1 MDRKNIMKKNRNGFT
16 LAELLVVIAI
26 LMILAGVSF
35 VAVNRY
41 IRNLHVLEM
50 DSTAK
55 EIFIVAQ
62 NHLSDAYA
70 SGELQR
76 VYKEESDKGVEAVD
90 RYFGKDFTDIPS
102 YLSGVSGV
110 ESDDA
115 ECRYVIF
122 NGYGIDS
129 GSGSDR
135 NEVMKYM
142 FPQFSIDS
150 SVSDQGNYIIVYE
163 VKTATVLGVFY
174 SGQTHT
180 YFGVSPVHKFT
191 DQEAQET
198 GGNKDLNIAVNGGA
212 NLNATNR
219 NENAAKE
226 KRKHYPDESENSVIG
241 RYIGD
246 GRDAIPTESLKPLTL
261 TVNNGAKL
269 TATVHNPNYKPGDAD
284 TKVLTLI
291 VKGLT
296 SENTR
301 IIELEYKE
309 NVTFTLDD
317 VTTENGHFCDVFPNL
332 IPGENVEI
340 YAELSDKSAI
350 ATPVKSNSE
359 TVNSLFDGI
368 TSDSSGAVAEIGNI
382 RHLENLDPEVSNLAF
397 QAKPSTD
404 SDLMTK
410 ASSINVTTAEQIS
423 DLIYSGEDSFIKEI
437 KPTSDGSVTNAPPI
451 YKYDGTSLL
460 SPKGYYAIANSHL
473 TSYDGQGCRIN
484 GINSQNGKNN
494 NVGIFAETNIYDSAN
509 PANFNVKFEL
519 KNLSLSGCSFDATSG
534 NGNVGGFVGSNQG
547 NLEIKNCNFE
557 GDSVAVRSGAG
568 SVGVFVGNSEK
579 SIRISG
585 GKVSSSDL
593 TISSVSGDCAGLVGH
608 SVTSAVI
615 TNCLIEGNNISILS
629 ASGVVGGLVGKSD
642 GAVTVI
648 GSAVKGYSEDSE
660 AGKHGINCYVTIT
673 SESGN
678 AGGIIGESSGL
689 ISIDNCYTTGE
700 KFSVTG
706 NDAGGIIGTSKGG
719 MDIKNSY
726 CSSHV
731 FAKENAGGFIGNIDS
746 GSKNTIKWCFAGGH
760 TVGGKYVTEPSSN
773 NNIISDKVS
782 GGFIGRTAALSIQ
795 IEYSY
800 TTCSVYSSLGT
811 TEGNAGGFI
820 GRNTSSVTVNNCY
833 SAGPVSI
840 ADGGTAGGFVGHGS
854 LSAEGKNYYLKGKG
868 FNSSFHAGG
877 TVGNIANISPT
888 SGTEADILAVGSGD
902 DAYPWD
908 SSLRNISYK
917 GKYPYKTV
925 MELSGP
931 SAEEHPSDSM
941 SNHHGDW
948 TIVET
953 SDISLSISNAEKLA
967 AILSIDTSS
976 LTSEGTYVSMVVDSQ
991 GGGTV
996 TSSDA
1001 KAYMQFLV
1009 KPGSIQLIP
1018 EAQALININSAG
1030 WNISDSNNV
1039 IFPSFLNYKIKTTS
1053 EKTEY
1058 HIYLDD
1064 ITTPGGNFASL
1075 FKCFDSEL
1083 SSDYRFT
1090 PGEDIRIT
1098 AESGF
1103 LSWSTL
1109 IDDASDY
1116 AIADDSESEG
1126 QITGVTNSIFAPGSG
1141 NTNYKAASGS
1151 QESTYYSDI
1160 DKKHIVNPGV
1170 NSIEYDETA
1179 LILNFRHLQNL
1190 DTYISGVDNGYKKAK
1205 LCDDIWWKS
1214 DVSDENTAP
1223 AGKTPFINAIQSEN
1237 GNTDDVS
1244 VYAYGSTEPV
1254 TAAKAFFGIINSNLK
1269 DFNGNQKKI
1278 NNVFIHNNK
1287 PASASIN
1294 AETNAD
1300 AGLFRYFSFD
1310 SESKVH
1316 DLHLIYPTV
1325 ISEHGEAGGLIGKL
1339 ENTTSGD
1346 IIDHV
1351 EIKEPVVISKEKNA
1365 GGLVANVSNT
1375 NNSYKVWIKYTYV
1388 YGKHGLV
1395 RTLAATYSNKGPY
1408 AGGLI
1413 GSAVLGGYD
1422 IQDSGASVYVYA
1434 DKASSAGG
1442 FIGNLKPK
1450 ALSTISRCFVGG
1462 HINAGSTDYD
1472 EDMAVND
1479 EDDTSIVHEGG
1490 YNVCG
1495 YLASG
1500 GFVGYLGTD
1509 SGSITF
1515 NNCFTTASVSSRS
1528 KNGGSEGDNARCI
1541 GGFIGQSQHDYQIF
1555 EKCYVAGKV
1564 FSDSNKTGAFIGER
1578 RLGGNEGPNAPQYTG
1593 CFVLHGVGFNAD
1605 LKAVGNPAYT
1615 PSDMSKLDFVDY
1627 DSSKIKQEYTD
1638 SVTTVKFNQTV
1649 DDYPYIAWT
1658 GDDSVIGSKGYVFCG
1673 DWLKPEKL
1681 VPQAPLQLINGNRL
1695 TASIEISDKTR
1706 SLGALD
1712 GYDVTYLKIKGETSG
1727 NEFIYRILF
1736 KNGVVY
1742 KTEIDKWGNWTNVYD
1757 DGTVAAEIKNGRL
1770 NFYIDDI
1777 SKKNGCY
1784 YLKMLWATAGEN
1796 ITVKVSKSEEGLG
1809 LSDVLQASGNSLFE
1823 KIVDNHDGSYTAYI
1837 ANSRNLMN
1845 LNNTVSGIYDKNP
1858 GIRVSKAV
1866 LTDDIYWT
1874 YDGVGEYTAHTKPYL
1889 MEIPD
1894 ATIYN
1899 FYGDP
1904 STNLTITDIQSSTLD
1919 IFDGKDEHDNVHV
1932 LYNLH
1937 IGKNTDNAAVGL
1949 FSSTKRDLIIRNLQ
1963 IKNPQL
1969 YTSGNFAGVLV
1980 GYVEHQL
1987 TIDNVIINGNVTVDG
2002 AQNAGGVIGY
2012 SKENIN
2018 MSNVVVNGNILISG
2032 TAYAGGIIGQYEK
2045 GLIKM
2050 NNVGITSALGRVM
2063 VNSDETY
2070 GGCGG
2075 LIGGL
2080 VNATNMD
2087 INDCYSSVYVDGK
2100 GDGVGGFIGVM
2111 KSCSG
2116 TVNSSYASGHTY
2128 GGAYIDEAY
2137 IDEDSTL
2144 PGYYNVNMKA
2154 GQAYQSV
2161 GGFIGCA
2168 SGSATISKCFSTNS
2182 VSSNVDSNDNNKFSI
2197 GGFVGKLEGQVELK
2211 HCYSVAYISDN
2222 FLGREANNKSQ
2233 AGVFAGYVS
2242 DGSRITN
2249 SYCIRRQLNQLT
2261 PWNIELSA
2269 VGKVESGQAGVT
2281 LLTEASEVAI
2291 KAPSGY
2297 ISTTVHH
2304 DSLRSNENDRYPYM
2318 NWTYANGA
2326 GPGIAPVFY
2335 GDW

>member
-50 DSTAK
+50 DNTAK

-142 FPQFSIDS
+142 LPQFSIDS

-246 GRDAIPTESLKPLTL
+246 GRDVIPTESLKPLTL

-359 TVNSLFDGI
+359 TVNTLFDGI

-519 KNLSLSGCSFDATSG
+519 KNLTLSGCSFDATSG
-534 NGNVGGFVGSNQG
+534 NGSAGGFIGSNQG
-547 NLEIKNCNFE
+547 NLEIRNCYFE
-557 GDSVAVRSGAG
+557 GNSLAVRSSTGSAG
-568 SVGVFVGNSEK
+568 GFVGNSEK
-579 SIRISG
+579 TVKISS

-608 SVTSAVI
+608 GVTSAVI

-648 GSAVKGYSEDSE
+648 GSAVKGYSKDSDE
-660 AGKHGINCYVTIT
+660 GKHGIDCYVTIT

-689 ISIDNCYTTGE
+689 ISINNCYTTGE

-746 GSKNTIKWCFAGGH
+746 GSENKIKWCFAGGH

-773 NNIISDKVS
+773 YNIISDKVS

-811 TEGNAGGFI
+811 IDGNAGGFI

-908 SSLRNISYK
+908 SSLRNTSYK

-925 MELSGP
+925 MELSDP
-931 SAEEHPSDSM
+931 SAEEHPSASM

-1018 EAQALININSAG
+1018 EAQAFINITSAG
-1030 WNISDSNNV
+1030 GNISDSNNV

-1126 QITGVTNSIFAPGSG
+1126 QITGVTNSLFAPGSG

-1170 NSIEYDETA
+1170 NSSEYNKTA

-1214 DVSDENTAP
+1214 DVTDENTAP
-1223 AGKTPFINAIQSEN
+1223 TGKTPFINAIQTEN
-1237 GNTDDVS
+1237 GNTNDVS
-1244 VYAYGSTEPV
+1244 VYAYGGTEAV
-1254 TAAKAFFGIINSNLK
+1254 TVYNAFMGIINSNLK

-1287 PASASIN
+1287 PASASIA

-1365 GGLVANVSNT
+1365 GGLVANINNT
-1375 NNSYKVWIKYTYV
+1375 NNSDKVCIKYTYV

-1541 GGFIGQSQHDYQIF
+1541 GGFIGQSQHEYQKF

-1564 FSDSNKTGAFIGER
+1564 FSDSNKTGAFIGE

-1605 LKAVGNPAYT
+1605 LKAVGSPAYT
-1615 PSDMSKLDFVDY
+1615 PSDKSKLNFVDY
-1627 DSSKIKQEYTD
+1627 DSDKFKQLYTD
-1638 SVTTVKFNQTV
+1638 SVTTVKFNQTD
-1649 DDYPYIAWT
+1649 DDYPYISWT
-1658 GDDSVIGSKGYVFCG
+1658 GDDSVIGSKVLVFCG
-1673 DWLKPEKL
+1673 DWVKPEKIESIEYVL
-1681 VPQAPLQLINGNRL
+1681 NGNDLKFNLIPPDIGWQTENMDGENFYVRYIRL
-1695 TASIEISDKTR
+1695 KGELSKAEFRWKVMFNEHKVIIKHPDWGGQTLTFTHAIAKFVTGILNGYLEITFDDIAKQGS
-1706 SLGALD
+1706 SFYEILD
-1712 GYDVTYLKIKGETSG
+1712 GHTGQ
-1727 NEFIYRILF
+1727 
-1736 KNGVVY
+1736 GV
-1742 KTEIDKWGNWTNVYD
+1742 ELIP
-1757 DGTVAAEIKNGRL
+1757 
-1770 NFYIDDI
+1770 
-1777 SKKNGCY
+1777 
-1784 YLKMLWATAGEN
+1784 GEN
-1796 ITVKVSKSEEGLG
+1796 ISLYSSDTLEGL
-1809 LSDVLQASGNSLFE
+1809 SNETSKYVEVNSLFE
-1823 KIVDNHDGSYTAYI
+1823 RIERNDDGPDTYTAYI
-1837 ANSRNLMN
+1837 GNARHLEN
-1845 LNNTVSGIYDKNP
+1845 LNPYISKLGITVTRAKQIGN
-1858 GIRVSKAV
+1858 
-1866 LTDDIYWT
+1866 IYWEDDGT
-1874 YDGVGEYTAHTKPYL
+1874 YGTPYYTALYPPYLTENPDANVHESHGNTISPGMMMALKCSDLKSYDGGGY
-1889 MEIPD
+1889 
-1894 ATIYN
+1894 TIYRLKIDRN
-1899 FYGDP
+1899 MQEP
-1904 STNLTITDIQSSTLD
+1904 II
-1919 IFDGKDEHDNVHV
+1919 
-1932 LYNLH
+1932 
-1937 IGKNTDNAAVGL
+1937 GL
-1949 FSSTKRDLIIRNLQ
+1949 FSSTAQDMTIQNLIL
-1963 IKNPQL
+1963 KDPVVSDSVNPKGL
-1969 YTSGNFAGVLV
+1969 LV
-1980 GYVEHQL
+1980 GKAEKSITVS
-1987 TIDNVIINGNVTVDG
+1987 NVAIYGDINIINGQGLGGLVGESTGPVTLSNINIFNNVNVSGTGYVG
-2002 AQNAGGVIGY
+2002 GLVGQANNAISVNHVSIYG
-2012 SKENIN
+2012 NIN
-2018 MSNVVVNGNILISG
+2018 MILGYNWGS
-2032 TAYAGGIIGQYEK
+2032 AGGMIGNSSGEINIANSTIYGSTVIQIY
-2045 GLIKM
+2045 
-2050 NNVGITSALGRVM
+2050 NANSA
-2063 VNSDETY
+2063 
-2070 GGCGG
+2070 
-2075 LIGGL
+2075 GGL
-2080 VNATNMD
+2080 VGKGASIINIQNTTVNGGIYINNNMD
-2087 INDCYSSVYVDGK
+2087 DRL
-2100 GDGVGGFIGVM
+2100 IGT
-2111 KSCSG
+2111 G
-2116 TVNSSYASGHTY
+2116 
-2128 GGAYIDEAY
+2128 
-2137 IDEDSTL
+2137 
-2144 PGYYNVNMKA
+2144 
-2154 GQAYQSV
+2154 
-2161 GGFIGCA
+2161 
-2168 SGSATISKCFSTNS
+2168 
-2182 VSSNVDSNDNNKFSI
+2182 
-2197 GGFVGKLEGQVELK
+2197 
-2211 HCYSVAYISDN
+2211 
-2222 FLGREANNKSQ
+2222 
-2233 AGVFAGYVS
+2233 
-2242 DGSRITN
+2242 
-2249 SYCIRRQLNQLT
+2249 
-2261 PWNIELSA
+2261 
-2269 VGKVESGQAGVT
+2269 
-2281 LLTEASEVAI
+2281 
-2291 KAPSGY
+2291 
-2297 ISTTVHH
+2297 
-2304 DSLRSNENDRYPYM
+2304 
-2318 NWTYANGA
+2318 
-2326 GPGIAPVFY
+2326 
-2335 GDW
+2335 

>member
-1 MDRKNIMKKNRNGFT
+1 MDRKKTMKKIRNGFT

-35 VAVNRY
+35 VTINRY

-50 DSTAK
+50 DNTAK

-76 VYKEESDKGVEAVD
+76 VYKEESDKGDEAVD
-90 RYFGKDFTDIPS
+90 SYFGKNFTDTPL

-110 ESDDA
+110 ESDGS
-115 ECRYVIF
+115 ECRYVIY
-122 NGYGIDS
+122 NGYGVDTET
-129 GSGSDR
+129 GTDR

-142 FPQFSIDS
+142 LPQFSIDS

-180 YFGVSPVHKFT
+180 YFGVSPVHEFT

-368 TSDSSGAVAEIGNI
+368 SPDSSGAVAEIGNI
-382 RHLENLDPEVSNLAF
+382 RHLENLDSEVSNLAF

-473 TSYDGQGCRIN
+473 TSYDGQGYRIN

-494 NVGIFAETNIYDSAN
+494 NVGIFAETNIYDSVN

-534 NGNVGGFVGSNQG
+534 NGSAGGFIGSNQG
-547 NLEIKNCNFE
+547 NLEIRNCNFE
-557 GDSVAVRSGAG
+557 GNSVAVRSSTGSAG
-568 SVGVFVGNSEK
+568 GFVGNSEK
-579 SIRISG
+579 TVKISS

-608 SVTSAVI
+608 GVTSAVI

-648 GSAVKGYSEDSE
+648 GSAVKGYSKDSDE
-660 AGKHGINCYVTIT
+660 GKHGIDCYVTIT

-689 ISIDNCYTTGE
+689 ISINNCYTTGE

-706 NDAGGIIGTSKGG
+706 QDAGGIIGTSKGG

-731 FAKENAGGFIGNIDS
+731 FAKENAGGFIGNINS
-746 GSKNTIKWCFAGGH
+746 GSENKIKWCFAGGH
-760 TVGGKYVTEPSSN
+760 TVGGEYVTEPSSN
-773 NNIISDKVS
+773 NNIISHKVA
-782 GGFIGRTAALSIQ
+782 GGFIGTTAALSTR

-811 TEGNAGGFI
+811 TGGNAGGFI

-840 ADGGTAGGFVGHGS
+840 ADGGTVGGFVGHGS

-908 SSLRNISYK
+908 SSLRNTSYK

-925 MELSGP
+925 MELSDP
-931 SAEEHPSDSM
+931 SAEEHPSASM

-1009 KPGSIQLIP
+1009 KPGSIIVIP
-1018 EAQALININSAG
+1018 KEQALANIANAGGVTANSDT
-1030 WNISDSNNV
+1030 IIFPDINNV
-1039 IFPSFLNYKIKTTS
+1039 KIKTTT

-1064 ITTPGGNFASL
+1064 ITTAGGNFASL
-1075 FKCFDSEL
+1075 FKCFTSGLDT
-1083 SSDYRFT
+1083 DHNFK

-1103 LSWSTL
+1103 LSWDTL
-1109 IDDASDY
+1109 IGDASDH
-1116 AIADDSESEG
+1116 AGGDDSGSEG
-1126 QITGVTNSIFAPGSG
+1126 QITGVTNSLFAPGSG

-1170 NSIEYDETA
+1170 NSSEYNKTA

-1214 DVSDENTAP
+1214 DVTDENTAP
-1223 AGKTPFINAIQSEN
+1223 AGKTPFINAIQTEN
-1237 GNTDDVS
+1237 GNTNDVS
-1244 VYAYGSTEPV
+1244 VYAYGGTEAV
-1254 TAAKAFFGIINSNLK
+1254 TVYNAFMGIINSNLK

-1278 NNVFIHNNK
+1278 NNLYIYNNK
-1287 PASASIN
+1287 PASASIA

-1365 GGLVANVSNT
+1365 GGLVANINNT
-1375 NNSYKVWIKYTYV
+1375 NNSDKVCIKYTYV

-1541 GGFIGQSQHDYQIF
+1541 GGFIGQSQHEYQKF

-1564 FSDSNKTGAFIGER
+1564 FSDSNKTGAFIGE

-1615 PSDMSKLDFVDY
+1615 PSDVSKLDFVDY

-1658 GDDSVIGSKGYVFCG
+1658 GNDSVIGSKVLVFCG

-1681 VPQAPLQLINGNRL
+1681 IPTSPVQLINGNRL
-1695 TASIEISDKTR
+1695 IASIKLNPSTSVTE
-1706 SLGALD
+1706 D
-1712 GYDVTYLKIKGETSG
+1712 GYTITYVRVKGEMSG
-1727 NEFIYRILF
+1727 ANAYFRIRCINDSALISRIQF
-1736 KNGVVY
+1736 GENWIQYLDDNSLRGVYVSGS
-1742 KTEIDKWGNWTNVYD
+1742 EPRVD
-1757 DGTVAAEIKNGRL
+1757 
-1770 NFYIDDI
+1770 FYIDDI
-1777 SKKNGCY
+1777 SALLGNYHGTMGW
-1784 YLKMLWATAGEN
+1784 LGSNRIPGED
-1796 ITVKVSKSEEGLG
+1796 ITVYAGPTFDGVKSGTSEYAE
-1809 LSDVLQASGNSLFE
+1809 GNSLFE
-1823 KIVDNHDGSYTAYI
+1823 KIEKNNDGSDTYTAFI
-1837 ANSRNLMN
+1837 ANCRNLEN
-1845 LNNTVSGIYDKNP
+1845 LDSYVSGIKINVTRAVQTDNFYWQEGTYGTNP
-1858 GIRVSKAV
+1858 QSSKV
-1866 LTDDIYWT
+1866 R
-1874 YDGVGEYTAHTKPYL
+1874 PYL
-1889 MEIPD
+1889 SEIPD
-1894 ATIYN
+1894 ARIYQNDAQLVNDVLTEASNMFSLYNGIKLKEYDGMYNGVIHTIYGIKLGVN
-1899 FYGDP
+1899 
-1904 STNLTITDIQSSTLD
+1904 QSS
-1919 IFDGKDEHDNVHV
+1919 GN
-1932 LYNLH
+1932 
-1937 IGKNTDNAAVGL
+1937 NAGL
-1949 FSSTKRDLIIRNLQ
+1949 FAKNSNQFT
-1963 IKNPQL
+1963 IKNL
-1969 YTSGNFAGVLV
+1969 SLHNVNVIGDDSAGILV
-1980 GYVEHQL
+1980 GVADGDL
-1987 TIDNVIINGNVTVDG
+1987 TLENIYIKGNINIISKSRFSGGIIGTSNGNV
-2002 AQNAGGVIGY
+2002 
-2012 SKENIN
+2012 N
-2018 MSNVVVNGNILISG
+2018 MSNVHFLETEDVNINAKNFS
-2032 TAYAGGIIGQYEK
+2032 GGIIGQANN
-2045 GLIKM
+2045 GDL
-2050 NNVGITSALGRVM
+2050 NFHNVGISAGAGII
-2063 VNSDETY
+2063 SSSYEDPWY
-2070 GGCGG
+2070 GDVGG
-2075 LIGGL
+2075 LIGKCSNSNL
-2080 VNATNMD
+2080 NIKN
-2087 INDCYSSVYVDGK
+2087 CYASIYVDGF
-2100 GDGVGGFIGVM
+2100 GYGIGGFIGDIDN
-2111 KSCSG
+2111 CSG
-2116 TVNSSYASGHTY
+2116 TIENSYVSGHTINGTY
-2128 GGAYIDEAY
+2128 LDVIDSSSIGRY
-2137 IDEDSTL
+2137 
-2144 PGYYNVNMKA
+2144 
-2154 GQAYQSV
+2154 SV
-2161 GGFIGCA
+2161 IGRNNNAIGGFIGHA
-2168 SGSATISKCFSTNS
+2168 SGNVSIRNCFSTNTGAS
-2182 VSSNVDSNDNNKFSI
+2182 ARERDDTNNPYYIGCFVGILDGNAYVNNCYTIGYVKLRNPLNNYYGSFAGKVAGSAKVENSYYVSRGDNSQLSAIGEDNNLQPDTIYDDTPYYGYHII
-2197 GGFVGKLEGQVELK
+2197 GQLE
-2211 HCYSVAYISDN
+2211 
-2222 FLGREANNKSQ
+2222 
-2233 AGVFAGYVS
+2233 
-2242 DGSRITN
+2242 TN
-2249 SYCIRRQLNQLT
+2249 D
-2261 PWNIELSA
+2261 LS
-2269 VGKVESGQAGVT
+2269 T
-2281 LLTEASEVAI
+2281 M
-2291 KAPSGY
+2291 
-2297 ISTTVHH
+2297 TVHH
-2304 DSLRSNENDRYPYM
+2304 DQSRTDEYPYK
-2318 NWTYANGA
+2318 NWTNANDTA
-2326 GPGIAPVFY
+2326 PGSTPAIYFY